1 MFELTIKGN
10 VYQFAFNMGFLR
22 AANKTLKAPVDGVPN
37 AEKNVGLRMMI
48 IDVIDGDMESLVNI
62 LDLANAGFTPRV
74 TKDLLDDH
82 INNPET
88 DIDKLFETVL
98 DFLEKSNAT
107 RKTLQSIKT
116 MAARE
121 GIEI

>member
-22 AANKTLKAPVDGVPN
+22 AANRTLKAPMDGVPN

-48 IDVIDGDMESLVNI
+48 ADVMDGDPEALV
-62 LDLANAGFTPRV
+62 DLLIIANAKQEPNV
-74 TKDLLDDH
+74 SKDLLDEYID
-82 INNPET
+82 NEET
-88 DIDKLFETVL
+88 DIDGLFKMVL

-107 RKTLQSIKT
+107 KKTVASLKLI
-116 MAARE
+116 AERE